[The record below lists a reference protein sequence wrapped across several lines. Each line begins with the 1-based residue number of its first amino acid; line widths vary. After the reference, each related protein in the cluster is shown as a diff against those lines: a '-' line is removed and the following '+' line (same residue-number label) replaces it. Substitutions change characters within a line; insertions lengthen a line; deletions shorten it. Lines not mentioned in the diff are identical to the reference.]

1 MGLLLISIL
10 RIIITRLPRVWVE
23 SRSRHASYSLK
34 CRAYNTQLLYVIT
47 TKTKTLY
54 NELIETKIILE
65 IKQEMKN
72 ELSNEDLSKITNHL
86 SVKISDF
93 ILV

>member
-1 MGLLLISIL
+1 M
-10 RIIITRLPRVWVE
+10 
-23 SRSRHASYSLK
+23 
-34 CRAYNTQLLYVIT
+34 T

-54 NELIETKIILE
+54 NELIETEIILE

-86 SVKISDF
+86 SVK
-93 ILV
+93 LVTLF

>member
-10 RIIITRLPRVWVE
+10 HIIITRLPSVWVE

-34 CRAYNTQLLYVIT
+34 CRVYNTQLLYVIT

-54 NELIETKIILE
+54 NELIESEIILE

>member
-1 MGLLLISIL
+1 M
-10 RIIITRLPRVWVE
+10 
-23 SRSRHASYSLK
+23 
-34 CRAYNTQLLYVIT
+34 T

-54 NELIETKIILE
+54 NELIETEIILK